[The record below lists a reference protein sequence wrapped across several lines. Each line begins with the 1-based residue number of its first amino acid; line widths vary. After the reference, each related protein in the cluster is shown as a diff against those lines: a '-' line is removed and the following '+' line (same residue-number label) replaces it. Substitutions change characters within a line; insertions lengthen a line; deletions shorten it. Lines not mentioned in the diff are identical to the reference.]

1 MVSPY
6 TDLDRPPL
14 SARGLTRA
22 LLTPGALWSRLDLRA
37 ETGSTNADALEAAHR
52 GEPEGLVVVA
62 EQQSAGR
69 GRRDRQWTSPPRAGL
84 TLSVLL
90 RPGRAD
96 RERGWPAAPVAAF
109 SWLPLLAG
117 VALREAV
124 QRVAEVEATLKWPN
138 DLLVHDAPSPDAL
151 SPDALSP
158 DAQGDEGPG
167 QEGRRQQGKCAGI
180 LAEMA
185 GDAVVVGMGLNV
197 STRADE
203 LPETT
208 GLPATS
214 LRVAGAAS
222 TDREPLLRAL
232 LRGIA
237 DWYEGW
243 READGDAEMS
253 GLLAAYRQGCSTIGR
268 DVRVL
273 LPGGG
278 ELAGLATS
286 VDPDG
291 RLVVRTAD
299 DRDHHVS
306 AGDVLHVR

>member
-1 MVSPY
+1 
-6 TDLDRPPL
+6 
-14 SARGLTRA
+14 
-22 LLTPGALWSRLDLRA
+22 
-37 ETGSTNADALEAAHR
+37 
-52 GEPEGLVVVA
+52 
-62 EQQSAGR
+62 
-69 GRRDRQWTSPPRAGL
+69 
-84 TLSVLL
+84 
-90 RPGRAD
+90 
-96 RERGWPAAPVAAF
+96 
-109 SWLPLLAG
+109 
-117 VALREAV
+117 
-124 QRVAEVEATLKWPN
+124 
-138 DLLVHDAPSPDAL
+138 
-151 SPDALSP
+151 
-158 DAQGDEGPG
+158 
-167 QEGRRQQGKCAGI
+167 
-180 LAEMA
+180 MA

>member
-1 MVSPY
+1 MASPY
-6 TDLDRPPL
+6 SDLDRPPL
-14 SARGLTRA
+14 SSRALSRA
-22 LLTPGALWSRLDLRA
+22 LLTPGAFWSRLDIRP
-37 ETGSTNADALEAAHR
+37 ETGSTNADAIEAAHR

-96 RERGWPAAPVAAF
+96 REKGWAPASPAAF

-117 VALREAV
+117 VALCEAV
-124 QRVAEVEATLKWPN
+124 HRVAEVDATLKWPN
-138 DLLVHDAPSPDAL
+138 DLLVKDA
-151 SPDALSP
+151 
-158 DAQGDEGPG
+158 
-167 QEGRRQQGKCAGI
+167 KCAGV

-185 GDAVVVGMGLNV
+185 GDAVVVGIGLNV

-214 LRVAGAAS
+214 LRVAGAS
-222 TDREPLLRAL
+222 HVDREPLLRAL

-237 DWYEGW
+237 DWYQGW
-243 READGDAEMS
+243 READGDAELC
-253 GLLAAYRQGCSTIGR
+253 GLLAAYRRGCSTIDQ

-273 LPGGG
+273 LPGGA
-278 ELAGLATS
+278 ELTGRATA

-299 DRDHHVS
+299 GRDHQVS